1 MHPQSTDDPV
11 ALIVAVARGDR
22 AALARLYDRY
32 SPVVYAVTRRILG
45 NRADAEDVVQEVFLR
60 VWRHGD
66 TFRPD
71 RGSFECWL
79 LTIARNQA
87 LARIRAEHTMKK
99 HLARI
104 RQDPDGSVSE
114 SESEPVVCEESSLAV
129 HSALTRLPDEQR
141 LVLELAYFE
150 GLSQSEIAG
159 RTGEPLGTVKTR
171 VRLGMEKLALFL
183 TELDGAL
190 GQTSGGRT

>member
-1 MHPQSTDDPV
+1 M
-11 ALIVAVARGDR
+11 IVAVARGDR

-32 SPVVYAVTRRILG
+32 SPVVYAVTWRILG

-114 SESEPVVCEESSLAV
+114 PASGPVVCEESVLAL

-141 LVLELAYFE
+141 LVLELAYFD
-150 GLSQSEIAG
+150 GLTQSEIAA
-159 RTGEPLGTVKTR
+159 RLDEPLGTVKTR
-171 VRLGMEKLALFL
+171 IRLGLERLKRLVGRGWMP
-183 TELDGAL
+183 
-190 GQTSGGRT
+190 GGSP